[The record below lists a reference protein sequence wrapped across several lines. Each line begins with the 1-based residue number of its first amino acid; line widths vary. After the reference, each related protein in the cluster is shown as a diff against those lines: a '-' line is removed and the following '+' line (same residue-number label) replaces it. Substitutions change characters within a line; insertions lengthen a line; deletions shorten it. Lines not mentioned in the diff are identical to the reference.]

1 MQSKSMILARP
12 IALALG
18 AAMIFGSVAADA
30 APRKKARAK
39 VVKVVKARPVMA
51 GIQRPAG
58 DLYLSKGR
66 GQLITLPAPVVDVF
80 VSNPTVADVQIQSPT
95 QLYLF
100 GKDDGEASVY
110 ATTKTGQVVYS
121 TNVRVSPNY
130 GSVDSMLKLAFPDSD
145 IKATLSGQIAV
156 LTGTVKSPLDVADAE
171 ALTRGYL
178 NPGVNVSD
186 PAAQLKVVVI
196 NRLRTATPLQ
206 VTLQVRIA
214 EVRRSFSKNFGVNWQ
229 SNNSAPIPGGTTFR
243 IDQGGGSSATPALSI
258 AGGTTANLGGRL
270 LGLNILSQLD
280 IGETEGFVTT
290 LASPSLTTLSGQK
303 ATFLAGGEIP
313 LLFTV
318 TSNGGNTQTVV
329 FKPYGVTVDFLPT
342 VLADGRISLIVKPEV
357 SKIDPAVS
365 VGGVPG
371 FLTRRVETT
380 VELGSGQS
388 FVIGGLMQADNSNNM
403 TKLPGAGDVP
413 ILGALFRSNAWQRGE
428 TELMI
433 VVTPYLVKPVPASSI
448 VLPTDGYKAPSE
460 LGRIFG
466 GEMYKGS
473 GERRPVPTF
482 KSPETVTQPNFN
494 APATSMSAPAPV
506 ARGVAPAPGFSN

>member
-12 IALALG
+12 IALAIS

-39 VVKVVKARPVMA
+39 VVKFAKPQGIPAGVQRPV
-51 GIQRPAG
+51 G

-66 GQLITLPAPVVDVF
+66 GQLITLPSPVVDVF
-80 VSNPTVADVQIQSPT
+80 VSNPGVADVQIQSPT

-100 GKDDGEASVY
+100 GKDDGDASVY
-110 ATTKTGQVVYS
+110 ATTRSGQVVYS
-121 TNVRVSPNY
+121 TNVRVSQNY
-130 GSVDSMLKLAFPDSD
+130 GSLDTMLRLAMPDTD

-156 LTGTVKSPLDVADAE
+156 LTGTVKSPLDIAEAE
-171 ALTRGYL
+171 ALTRAYL
-178 NPGVNVSD
+178 NPGIDTSAPGAIV
-186 PAAQLKVVVI
+186 KVMVI

-214 EVRRSFSKNFGVNWQ
+214 EVRRDFSKNIGVNW
-229 SNNSAPIPGGTTFR
+229 SADNLAPNLTRTDFSINQGGSAVSSGGTV
-243 IDQGGGSSATPALSI
+243 
-258 AGGTTANLGGRL
+258 ANLSGRL
-270 LGLNILSQLD
+270 LGLNILSKLD
-280 IGETEGFVTT
+280 IGESEGFVTT
-290 LASPSLTTLSGQK
+290 LASPNLTALSGQK

-313 LLFTV
+313 LLYTV

-329 FKPYGVTVDFLPT
+329 FKPYGITVEFIPT
-342 VLADGRISLIVKPEV
+342 VLADGRISLVVKPEV
-357 SKIDPAVS
+357 SELDRSVS

-371 FLTRRVETT
+371 FTTRRVETA

-388 FVIGGLMQADNSNNM
+388 FVIGGLMKATNSNTM

-433 VVTPYLVKPVPASSI
+433 VVTPYLVKPVPANSI

-460 LGRIFG
+460 LGRMFG

-473 GERRPVPTF
+473 NERRPVPTF

-494 APATSMSAPAPV
+494 APAASMSTPAPV
-506 ARGVAPAPGFSN
+506 TRGTAPAPGFSN